1 VLDIEEG
8 DMAVRLA
15 LGETQLIAENKD
27 YFKREGTVYVH
38 MGTLYMHS
46 SKV

>member
-27 YFKREGTVYVH
+27 YFKREGNLFVRI
-38 MGTLYMHS
+38 LYMYAH
-46 SKV
+46 